1 MGLRSRTRDLRNNIS
16 GTLWYNGTLLTRT
29 VPVGTKDT
37 CYDAVGLTN
46 QDNNLDLVHD
56 TRYLCQLNGT
66 KLNYD
71 GTVKYQFIDYPCGWA
86 PGPFSTLSRY
96 PVPTTAQKGVFST
109 AIAAKTN
116 PSVPHVSVPT
126 VIGELRD
133 IPGMIKGWGDELRR
147 LTPKT
152 AGRAAANG
160 WLSWVFGIRPMVSDL
175 SKMMNFVQATQARIK
190 WLNRLRSEKHIHR
203 KCMLETDEAEVLGTT
218 NISVQSL
225 GGSVSAYRDVRY
237 TKKVW
242 GSCTWKVLPDAVI
255 PSVEPNPEW
264 LGRYGALLSPV
275 VSLLKMRTTM
285 AERLTYGFTVND
297 ALSTLWELTPW
308 SWLVDWFAGIGN
320 WLDANN
326 NTLPLRV
333 SNICLMRTLKSETT
347 YRVRP
352 APYSDTWIS
361 IKPGPWTEVE
371 ERKERYVLANPD
383 VLPAL
388 SLLPALNGGQLSILA
403 SLAVVKS
410 YGSGLP
416 GLIRLRR

>member
-29 VPVGTKDT
+29 VLVGTKDT

-46 QDNNLDLVHD
+46 QDNNLDLTHD

-96 PVPTTAQKGVFST
+96 PVPSTAQKGVFST

-203 KCMLETDEAEVLGTT
+203 KCMLETDEATVLGTSNT
-218 NISVQSL
+218 SVQSL
-225 GGSVSAYRDVRY
+225 GGSVSAYRDVTY

-242 GSCTWKVLPDAVI
+242 GSCTWKVLPEAVI

-264 LGRYGALLSPV
+264 LGRYGAVLSPV

-297 ALSTLWELTPW
+297 ALATLWELTPW

-352 APYSDTWIS
+352 APYTDSWIS

-416 GLIRLRR
+416 GLSRLRR